1 MPQPFLASTWSRL
14 YPDEKLTIGTVVP
27 SLLER
32 YESAPPEV
40 QHQVDR
46 LLAQAEDDRA
56 WAEQLGPVYRQ
67 ADVAALLGVSKQ
79 AASSNPGLL
88 RLEMRDGTV
97 GYPVWQFDG
106 DRLVPGVR
114 QVVLELNDVVASPW
128 TIASW
133 LTSPNEELDGRPPLE
148 CLRQGDVTHVATTAR
163 RLAQRL
169 AG

>member
-1 MPQPFLASTWSRL
+1 MM
-14 YPDEKLTIGTVVP
+14 P

-32 YESAPPEV
+32 YESAPAEV
-40 QHQVDR
+40 RHQVDR

-56 WAEQLGPVYRQ
+56 WADQLGPVYRQ

-79 AASSNPGLL
+79 AVSSNPGLL
-88 RLEMRDGTV
+88 RLEMRDGAV

-106 DRLVPGVR
+106 DRVVPGVR
-114 QVVLELNDVVASPW
+114 QVVLELKDVVASPW

-133 LTSPNEELDGRPPLE
+133 LTSPNVELDGRAPLT
-148 CLRQGDVTHVATTAR
+148 CLRQGEVTRVGATAR